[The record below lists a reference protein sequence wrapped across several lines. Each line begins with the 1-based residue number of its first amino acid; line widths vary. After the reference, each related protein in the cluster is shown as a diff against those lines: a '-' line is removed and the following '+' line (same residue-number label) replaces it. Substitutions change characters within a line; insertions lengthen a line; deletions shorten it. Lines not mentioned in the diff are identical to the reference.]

1 MRMAKSTYYFEIS
14 KTDVVAIRNQD
25 LMVEIREI
33 FEKNKGRYGVRR
45 VHRELLNRGYKVNH
59 KRVQRLM
66 HTMELKGKRPKEK
79 YHSYQGEKGKI
90 AENIIDRDFST
101 TGPLQKWT
109 TDVSTPMR
117 SSRTIYL
124 FRRTLSRLRGC
135 SMMHSKNSLMWTV

>member
-1 MRMAKSTYYFEIS
+1 MAKSTYYFEIS
-14 KTDVVAIRNQD
+14 KTDAVAIRNQD

-33 FEKNKGRYGVRR
+33 FKKNKGRYGVRR
-45 VHRELLNRGYKVNH
+45 VHRELLNRGHKVNH

-101 TGPLQKWT
+101 TGPLQKWIQ
-109 TDVSTPMR
+109 VHFKNGRPMFP
-117 SSRTIYL
+117 SSIFHGANAICRQSWI
-124 FRRTLSRLRGC
+124 
-135 SMMHSKNSLMWTV
+135 